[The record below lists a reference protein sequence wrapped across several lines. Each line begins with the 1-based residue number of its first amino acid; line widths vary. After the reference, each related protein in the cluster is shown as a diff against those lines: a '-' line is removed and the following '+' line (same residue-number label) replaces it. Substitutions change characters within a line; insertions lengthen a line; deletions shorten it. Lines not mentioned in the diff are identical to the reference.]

1 MFSLYLCGYD
11 VESNFRII
19 KGVGNGNSV
28 VITVRWSSNV
38 MPNLLYLYLISSTH
52 FPCDSS
58 IGSRFINQQLL
69 QFITSNQD
77 LDKLNVLTLC
87 SALLISYID
96 YLIALCFFLSKP
108 CCQVCS

>member
-1 MFSLYLCGYD
+1 MGLSSWLVYVQFVLCGYD

-19 KGVGNGNSV
+19 KGVGNGNSA

-58 IGSRFINQQLL
+58 IGSRFINQPLL
-69 QFITSNQD
+69 QFITSSQD
-77 LDKLNVLTLC
+77 LDKLNVLTRC
-87 SALLISYID
+87 SALLISYRLFD
-96 YLIALCFFLSKP
+96 CVMFFSF
-108 CCQVCS
+108 